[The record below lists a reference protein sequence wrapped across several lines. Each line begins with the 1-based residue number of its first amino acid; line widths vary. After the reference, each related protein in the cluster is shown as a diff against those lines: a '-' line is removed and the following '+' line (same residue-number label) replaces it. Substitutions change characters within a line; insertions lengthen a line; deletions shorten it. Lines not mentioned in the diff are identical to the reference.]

1 MEDRPMKLFENAS
14 WLWKS
19 GYENAENVYIDFF
32 ETFTVD
38 TPANRYTMHISADA
52 NYAVYVNGTLVN
64 FGQYSDY
71 ETYKVYDSI
80 ALTGIVPGKNEIKI
94 TVHGRGKNFSTYR
107 IGHPGVIYEI
117 YADDTLFIIS
127 SDETKMA
134 VNPCYKQGPVEIVTG
149 QLGFSYHYDATKEG
163 TAVGLCAAEV
173 IEKSKVLYPRPIK
186 KLIVGDNQNALLYA
200 QGVFMDSRME
210 NLNIAQ
216 KMQYAFLSARDQ
228 GTLCGHPGGS
238 NVTFPN
244 ADGITFHCDHCDNV
258 ADGMYLTFDLGI
270 ESAGIFSIDID
281 VPKDTEILVG
291 WGEHLDDLRPRTWI
305 GRCFALRYKAH
316 AGRNTFS
323 GPFLRLGLRYLQLH
337 IYSERATVYYAGIK
351 PTDYPLDYTPYFKCD
366 DHLHNKIYE
375 VCLRTLQ
382 TCMHE
387 HYEDCPWREQA
398 LYSMDSRNQML
409 CGYYTFGE
417 TEFAKAAIRL
427 MALSLREDGM
437 LELCSPAVVSIT
449 IPSFS
454 AIFVTQLQEYL
465 LYSGDFAFAEE
476 MMPTARAI
484 VAAFTAQLDNE
495 KQLLKCRK
503 ESIYWNFYEW
513 QSGLD
518 GHIGGSMDEE
528 DRTYDAPMNAFFSMA
543 LRSIA
548 KLEQSLGNHTAA
560 KDYLAQ
566 KAALDARMNAL
577 FWDAEHGVYAS
588 FVKGSERY
596 HYAELTN
603 ALIVY
608 TDACPADKED
618 SVLAALAAK
627 TMLPVTLSHSIF
639 KYESLLRRPDK
650 YAKAVFDEIADV
662 FGTMLYNNATTFY
675 ETVDGA
681 RAFSNAGS
689 LCHGWSAIPTYL
701 YHAYVLGLKPTEDG
715 YASYEIKPLDTG
727 IHGAEGL
734 VITPRG
740 TITL

>member
-1 MEDRPMKLFENAS
+1 MKLFENAS
-14 WLWKS
+14 WLWKN
-19 GYENAENVYIDFF
+19 GYNDAENVYIDFY

-38 TPANRYTMHISADA
+38 TPADKYTMYISADA
-52 NYAVYVNGTLVN
+52 NYAVYVNGALIN
-64 FGQYSDY
+64 FGQFSDY
-71 ETYKVYDSI
+71 ETYKVYDTI
-80 ALTGIVPGKNEIKI
+80 ELTGIVPGKNEIKV
-94 TVHGRGKNFSTYR
+94 TVHCRNRNFSTYR
-107 IGHPGVIYEI
+107 IGKPGVIYEV
-117 YADDTLFIIS
+117 YADDALFIIS
-127 SDETKMA
+127 SEETMMA
-134 VNPCYKQGPVEIVTG
+134 INPCYKQGPVEIVTG
-149 QLGFSYHYDATKEG
+149 QLGFTYHYDATGEH
-163 TAVGLCAAEV
+163 AAPALTPAD
-173 IEKSKVLYPRPIK
+173 ITDKSKELYPRPIK
-186 KLIVGDNQNALLYA
+186 KLVIGENQSSLLCA
-200 QGVFMDSRME
+200 QGVFMDTRME

-228 GTLCGHPGGS
+228 GTLCGHHGGS
-238 NVTFPN
+238 NVVFPN
-244 ADGITFHCDHCDNV
+244 ADGITFHCDHCDNI
-258 ADGMYLTFDLGI
+258 ADGMYLTFDLGL

-281 VPKDTEILVG
+281 VPEDTEILIG

-316 AGRNTFS
+316 AGRNTFA

-337 IYSERATVYYAGIK
+337 IYSERATLYYAGIK
-351 PTDYPLDYTPYFKCD
+351 PTDYPLDYTPYFKCA

-387 HYEDCPWREQA
+387 HYEDCPWREQS

-417 TEFAKAAIRL
+417 TEFAKASIRL

-465 LYSGDFAFAEE
+465 LYSGDRAFAEE

-503 ESIYWNFYEW
+503 ESKYWNFYEW

-518 GHIGGSMDEE
+518 GHIGGSMEE
-528 DRTYDAPMNAFFSMA
+528 DDRTYDAPMNAFFSLA
-543 LRSIA
+543 LSSLA
-548 KLEQSLGNHTAA
+548 KLEASLGNHTASKA
-560 KDYLAQ
+560 YLAQ
-566 KAALDARMNAL
+566 KAELDARINAA
-577 FWDAEHGVYAS
+577 FWDEAHGVYAS
-588 FVKGSERY
+588 YIKKDTEPY

-603 ALIVY
+603 ALLVY
-608 TDACPADKED
+608 ADACPADRED
-618 SVLAALAAK
+618 RVLAALAAK

-639 KYESLLRRPDK
+639 KYESLLRRPTK

-662 FGTMLYNNATTFY
+662 FGRMLYNNATTFY

-701 YHAYVLGLKPTEDG
+701 YHAYVLGLKPTADG
-715 YASYEIKPLDTG
+715 YASYEIKPIDAG
-727 IHGAEGL
+727 IHDAEGL
-734 VITPRG
+734 VITPVG

>member
-1 MEDRPMKLFENAS
+1 MKLFEHAS

-19 GYENAENVYIDFF
+19 GYDDAENVYIDFF
-32 ETFTVD
+32 ETFTLD
-38 TPANRYTMHISADA
+38 TPADNYTMYISADA

-64 FGQYSDY
+64 FGQYADY
-71 ETYKVYDSI
+71 ETYKVYDEI
-80 ALTGIVPGKNEIKI
+80 TLTGLVPGKNEIRV

-107 IGHPGVIYEI
+107 IGKPGVIYEV
-117 YADDTLFIIS
+117 YADGELFIIS
-127 SDETKMA
+127 SEETKMA
-134 VNPCYKQGPVEIVTG
+134 VNPCYRQGPVEIVTG
-149 QLGFSYHYDATKEG
+149 QLGFSYHYDATMESAPVQR
-163 TAVGLCAAEV
+163 TAAELT
-173 IEKSKVLYPRPIK
+173 EKSGELYPRPIK
-186 KLIVGDNQNALLYA
+186 KLVVGDDQPALLIA
-200 QGVFMDSRME
+200 QGVFMDTRTE
-210 NLNIAQ
+210 GLNIAQ

-228 GTLCGHPGGS
+228 GTLCGHGGGS
-238 NVTFPN
+238 DVRFP
-244 ADGITFHCDHCDNV
+244 AKDGVAFRCDNCDNI
-258 ADGMYLTFDLGI
+258 ADGMYLTFDLGL

-281 VPKDTEILVG
+281 VPEDTEILVG

-305 GRCFALRYKAH
+305 GRNFALRYRAH
-316 AGRNTFS
+316 AGRNTFA
-323 GPFLRLGLRYLQLH
+323 GPFLRLGLRYLQIH
-337 IYSERATVYYAGIK
+337 IYSEHATLYYAGIK
-351 PTDYPLDYTPYFKCD
+351 PTDYPLDYTPYFKCA

-387 HYEDCPWREQA
+387 HYEDCPWREQS

-417 TEFAKAAIRL
+417 TAFAKSSIRL

-449 IPSFS
+449 IPSFT

-465 LYSGDFAFAEE
+465 LYSGDLAFAEE

-484 VAAFTAQLDNE
+484 VAAFTAQLDNDR
-495 KQLLKCRK
+495 QLLKCRK
-503 ESIYWNFYEW
+503 EGQYWNFYEW

-518 GHIGGSMDEE
+518 GHIGAEMTEE
-528 DRTYDAPMNAFFSMA
+528 ARTYDAPMNAFFSMV

-548 KLEQSLGNHTAA
+548 KLEQALGNHAAA
-560 KDYLAQ
+560 KAYLAQ
-566 KAALDARMNAL
+566 KYALDARMHET
-577 FWDAEHGVYAS
+577 FWDASHGVYAS
-588 FVKGSERY
+588 FVRGEERF
-596 HYAELTN
+596 HYAELSN

-608 TDACPADKED
+608 AGACPEACED
-618 SVLAALAAK
+618 TVLAALAAG

-639 KYESLLRRPDK
+639 KYEVLLRKPAR
-650 YAKAVFDEIADV
+650 YAKAVFDDIAEV
-662 FGTMLYNNATTFY
+662 FGRMLYNNATTFY

-701 YHAYVLGLKPTEDG
+701 YHAYVLGLKPTENG
-715 YASYEIKPLDTG
+715 FASYEIKPIDAG
-727 IHGAEGL
+727 IHDAHGL